1 MQSTNELNG
10 GTVNQQNPL
19 KKWVIILGAL
29 AGLLLL
35 STLYLSFFA
44 KPVTNKEY
52 IKVYDEKESL
62 RTELDNLLA
71 EHERIKAQY
80 GDLTDQLSAKDSV
93 IMANAAEIEKL
104 INSQADYNR
113 IKKQLAR
120 LQNISQ
126 EYVQEMDKLYQ
137 ENQALK
143 EENTQVKADLE
154 TERQNTATIQKT
166 NEDLHAKINNAAVYK
181 AYNIHS
187 AGYNVKNNGTEEVT
201 DKASRVDRIKTSLIL
216 GENSL
221 IDPGQVNV
229 YCRIAIPGSGKVISM
244 GSSDTYSFMHDG
256 QRLQYSCKQAVDYN
270 GSAKNVTLN
279 WEIPS
284 DDKAIKGKYIVQIF
298 TDNQFLGESS
308 FTLK

>member
-120 LQNISQ
+120 LQNI
-126 EYVQEMDKLYQ
+126 
-137 ENQALK
+137 
-143 EENTQVKADLE
+143 
-154 TERQNTATIQKT
+154 
-166 NEDLHAKINNAAVYK
+166 
-181 AYNIHS
+181 
-187 AGYNVKNNGTEEVT
+187 
-201 DKASRVDRIKTSLIL
+201 
-216 GENSL
+216 
-221 IDPGQVNV
+221 
-229 YCRIAIPGSGKVISM
+229 
-244 GSSDTYSFMHDG
+244 
-256 QRLQYSCKQAVDYN
+256 
-270 GSAKNVTLN
+270 
-279 WEIPS
+279 
-284 DDKAIKGKYIVQIF
+284 
-298 TDNQFLGESS
+298 
-308 FTLK
+308 